1 MSLVTECKVYLDISD
16 NDRDGKIAQLLKSGY
31 SSMTNTADVL
41 AVEDFDPTSDSLQL
55 DPLIQVALFTY
66 VAGELEPDPDKKMK
80 ITEIYERQVH
90 ALSMSSAFGDYSS
103 LETSGG

>member
-31 SSMTNTADVL
+31 SSMTKTADVL

-55 DPLIQVALFTY
+55 DPLVQIALFTY
-66 VAGELEPDPDKKMK
+66 VAGELEPDPDKKAK
-80 ITEIYERQVH
+80 ITVIYERQVH
-90 ALSMSSAFGDYSS
+90 ALAMSSAFGDYSS